1 MFLFGDKALKEDCAT
16 GMSSSHGSTDDKE
29 VVDRFK
35 EALMRRIG
43 EDRFRLWFGQGVDIT
58 VQHGDDQSSASE
70 SDQAAQLE
78 SRFDAAIVLNVRGQF
93 AADRMQS
100 KLQRELR
107 AAAMAAAP
115 QPTDGSPPP
124 MWGYRIE
131 VRPPAVQQTLADD
144 IVDPAPPAVAKRAA
158 RPAATASHTDRR
170 PASRR
175 HRRGGRSSES
185 IATLWDHSQQQ
196 RDQKECDRNAPAQQQ
211 DGQSHDATR
220 RQESKP
226 RSSRTAD
233 STPAAA
239 AASTDVAATTSIDEA
254 ASVADPSG
262 NPPSAN
268 TPPPKNRSANN
279 HSAAANSSSAPTP
292 ATGGCTG
299 AEFTMANFLGGPS
312 NQLALTAARMA
323 CQSPGSATPLY
334 FHGPSG
340 VGKTHLAQA
349 IAAHMRQRHRMRR
362 VMFLSAERF
371 TNDFIQFVGTSGLSA
386 FRRRYREVDALI
398 IDDIQ
403 FVGGKK
409 ATLRELLYTTEA
421 LMEQGRPVIFT
432 ANRAPSEINGLTGEL
447 VGRMASGLVCPLLP
461 LDNAIRVPLM
471 QRLITQRCN
480 IQWPSEVVD
489 EIAGM
494 IDGDGRLVRGVVNL
508 VDTLQ
513 RMYGRMP
520 TMDEIRQFGG
530 DILRSQAPPVTLST
544 IERAVCQVFDL
555 DDAILRSNA
564 QTRTVSEPRMLAMY
578 LARQKTSSAF
588 SEIAKHYG
596 GRSHSTAIAAS
607 KKVTAWIESGKLI
620 GRGPKALSAEQAVQ
634 RIEQVL
640 RTG

>member
-1 MFLFGDKALKEDCAT
+1 
-16 GMSSSHGSTDDKE
+16 MSSSHGSTDDKE

>member
-1 MFLFGDKALKEDCAT
+1 
-16 GMSSSHGSTDDKE
+16 MSSSHGSTDDKE

-70 SDQAAQLE
+70 VDQPAELD

-158 RPAATASHTDRR
+158 RPAGSASHTDRR
-170 PASRR
+170 PAGRR

-196 RDQKECDRNAPAQQQ
+196 RDQKDNDRNAPPQRDAGQQNAAQPSAVQA
-211 DGQSHDATR
+211 HDA
-220 RQESKP
+220 P
-226 RSSRTAD
+226 RPLNSQPQSSRNTD
-233 STPAAA
+233 KIPAAA
-239 AASTDVAATTSIDEA
+239 AASTDVATTTSIDEA

-262 NPPSAN
+262 NHPSAN
-268 TPPPKNRSANN
+268 TPPAKNRSAKN
-279 HSAAANSSSAPTP
+279 HAAAASSASAPTP

-362 VMFLSAERF
+362 VSFLSAERF